1 MVVRRK
7 RFGCAFWVA
16 LVAVLANPLFWRL
29 LGFLLG
35 LLVQFIGSHLMFLH
49 SLM

>member
-1 MVVRRK
+1 MVARRK

-16 LVAVLANPLFWRL
+16 VVAVLANPLFWQL
-29 LGFLLG
+29 LGFLFG

-49 SLM
+49 AV